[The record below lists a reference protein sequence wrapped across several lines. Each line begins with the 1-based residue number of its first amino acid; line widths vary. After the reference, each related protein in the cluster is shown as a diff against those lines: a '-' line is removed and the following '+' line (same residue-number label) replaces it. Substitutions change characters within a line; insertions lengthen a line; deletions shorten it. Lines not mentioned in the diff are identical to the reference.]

1 MENHIGL
8 KNNLK
13 PLKSFIIRR
22 FIILLVFIAV
32 EERIVYLLYNYVIFP
47 FLKEIL
53 GQNKVD
59 FQYTKNGMLLG
70 VALYLILMLIQC
82 IIDIMPPAIAIPFK
96 FLFGKATELLNVDT
110 EILVFNQK
118 IPDNMYV
125 WFRIVSIAIIILLLA
140 IAVFPYVISI
150 VIYTKSVSR
159 KVEEQEIK
167 LEKQRNLLLAD
178 IAHDLKT
185 PLTSITGY
193 TQALQDDVEE
203 SEEKNRLF
211 MNGINIL
218 IPFIKS
224 LLNSMKWF
232 PYYLNI

>member
-150 VIYTKSVSR
+150 VIYCQPANYNS
-159 KVEEQEIK
+159 
-167 LEKQRNLLLAD
+167 NLL
-178 IAHDLKT
+178 
-185 PLTSITGY
+185 
-193 TQALQDDVEE
+193 
-203 SEEKNRLF
+203 
-211 MNGINIL
+211 
-218 IPFIKS
+218 
-224 LLNSMKWF
+224 
-232 PYYLNI
+232 

>member
-110 EILVFNQK
+110 EILIK
-118 IPDNMYV
+118 KSRIICMYG
-125 WFRIVSIAIIILLLA
+125 LELLA
-140 IAVFPYVISI
+140 
-150 VIYTKSVSR
+150 
-159 KVEEQEIK
+159 
-167 LEKQRNLLLAD
+167 
-178 IAHDLKT
+178 
-185 PLTSITGY
+185 
-193 TQALQDDVEE
+193 
-203 SEEKNRLF
+203 
-211 MNGINIL
+211 
-218 IPFIKS
+218 
-224 LLNSMKWF
+224 
-232 PYYLNI
+232 